1 MDPREGLQGPDR
13 KQERDILREP
23 RCAAELPGPSPGHP
37 RGAMSKVAFLETR
50 TVSSLFSP
58 VIFPER
64 FSDRV
69 TTTGSCAFFAAATR
83 ASLSLA
89 RARRDAEPDAFASA
103 TDDTRALLAADP
115 SSRPPRASE
124 PPAGPA
130 RRPSRSRELA
140 GKTHASSW
148 TTPSRAR
155 RAAGMPR
162 LAVFAA
168 SIAALA
174 LALAPANVA
183 ALSVGDIIKPIVR
196 HARGRAESPS
206 RRAVV
211 AFSFP
216 AREPRRFAFEPRAL
230 TRARPPATQAGA
242 FGPARR
248 DASPAAPEPRD
259 WTPAPRATH
268 RRYDDRGRTAAP
280 SPDPPRFPNTRAKRL
295 DSGTPSNKENKL

>member
-1 MDPREGLQGPDR
+1 MWPRRIRLSARVPSEPAHAQVNLPVDPREGLQGPDR
-13 KQERDILREP
+13 EQERDILREP

-115 SSRPPRASE
+115 SSRPPRASK

-183 ALSVGDIIKPIVR
+183 AFSVGDIIKPIVR

-216 AREPRRFAFEPRAL
+216 AREPRRFAFE
-230 TRARPPATQAGA
+230 TR
-242 FGPARR
+242 
-248 DASPAAPEPRD
+248 
-259 WTPAPRATH
+259 
-268 RRYDDRGRTAAP
+268 
-280 SPDPPRFPNTRAKRL
+280 
-295 DSGTPSNKENKL
+295 